1 MQQQQASAA
10 AGSLTTKPNIDMS
23 LQTDIIFA
31 RAIRANDSIME
42 TIGQRLY
49 NTAIP
54 LPDEDADNVPV
65 PYVILSLDALTNE
78 QSTKD
83 DMPYEGDED
92 NVQVGVTIAA
102 ETREQL
108 AELAI
113 AIRRQIR
120 DFFTYMPDDDDDHE
134 LVPLDYQM
142 SAQAVQ
148 YDSLKPCYW
157 QRLSYQCETLNDLND
172 EE

>member
-1 MQQQQASAA
+1 
-10 AGSLTTKPNIDMS
+10 MS

-31 RAIRANDSIME
+31 RAIRADDSIME
-42 TIGQRLY
+42 AIGQRLY

-65 PYVILSLDALTNE
+65 PYVILTFDALTND

-92 NVQVGVTIAA
+92 NVTVGIEVAA
-102 ETREQL
+102 TTREQL
-108 AELAI
+108 ADITI
-113 AIRRQIR
+113 AIRRQVQQ
-120 DFFTYMPDDDDDHE
+120 FFSSLSEDDEDYA
-134 LVPLDYQM
+134 LVPLDYHLT
-142 SAQAVQ
+142 AQAVQ
-148 YDSLKPCYW
+148 YDSQKPCYW
-157 QRLSYQCETLNDLND
+157 QRLSYQCETINDLIS